1 MVLFSCYN
9 KNGDSM
15 LYLIIFAALF
25 VAISQYVDKHLV
37 NMGISKKDYFFYMC
51 LSMIPF
57 ALIMLGVEIYT
68 NQFKFSLELIPF
80 LILIVTMVLRYIK
93 QKSVVGCLN
102 HLNPYED
109 AAYLTLGIILAFIID
124 VFLGTEKLKTIS
136 IISIF

>member
-25 VAISQYVDKHLV
+25 VAVSQYVDKHLV

-68 NQFKFSLELIPF
+68 NQFKFSFELIPF
-80 LILIVTMVLRYIK
+80 
-93 QKSVVGCLN
+93 
-102 HLNPYED
+102 
-109 AAYLTLGIILAFIID
+109 
-124 VFLGTEKLKTIS
+124 
-136 IISIF
+136 